1 MMTVLGILVFAGAF
15 AAAASV
21 FAFTLVPALP
31 RIVAL
36 LRGEADP
43 AYVTEPM
50 LILSDRRLRARVR
63 PVRATAVAARP
74 QALRAAA

>member
-1 MMTVLGILVFAGAF
+1 MMAILDMVIFAGAF

-31 RIVAL
+31 RIITL

-43 AYVTEPM
+43 TQTSAPM
-50 LILSDRRLRARVR
+50 LTLSDRRLPARVR
-63 PVRATAVAARP
+63 PVPGAAIAVRP
-74 QALRAAA
+74 LEFRAAA